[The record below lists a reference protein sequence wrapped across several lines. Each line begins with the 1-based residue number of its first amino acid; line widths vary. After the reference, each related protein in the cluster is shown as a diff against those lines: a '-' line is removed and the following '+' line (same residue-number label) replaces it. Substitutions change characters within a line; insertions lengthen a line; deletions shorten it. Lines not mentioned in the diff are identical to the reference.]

1 MKADF
6 RRKFAQFA
14 SFVITNREVG
24 NFFTGKIYK
33 GNEKYLCAPGLN
45 CYSCPAATLSCP
57 LGAMQ
62 TIIGSAG
69 SVFGFYA
76 FGFILMFGV
85 LCGRF
90 ICGFLCPFGLFQELL
105 AKIPLPKKKLPQI
118 LNYVKYAVLFIFVLL
133 LPLAGAL
140 ASGIGEPAFCQYI
153 CPAGTLEAAIPL
165 LITHSEF
172 MDSVG
177 VLFAVKLTVLLIVII
192 GCMTVYRFFCKT
204 LCPLGALYGLLN
216 KISFYRM
223 GFNKQACVN
232 CGACEKICPMGI
244 NPAKSANSTECIRCG
259 KCVETCGVNALNM
272 VMKLR

>member
-14 SFVITNREVG
+14 SLVLTNREIG

-33 GNEKYLCAPGLN
+33 GDEKYLCAPGLN
-45 CYSCPAATLSCP
+45 CYSCPAATFSCP

-62 TIIGSAG
+62 TLIGSAG
-69 SVFGFYA
+69 YGFGFYA
-76 FGFILMFGV
+76 FGFILLFGV

-90 ICGFLCPFGLFQELL
+90 ICGFFCPFGLFQELL

-118 LNYVKYAVLFIFVLL
+118 FNYVKYAVLIVFVLL
-133 LPLAGAL
+133 LPLIGAIT
-140 ASGIGEPAFCQYI
+140 SGIGAPAFCQYI

-165 LITHSEF
+165 LITHPEF
-172 MDSVG
+172 LGSVG
-177 VLFAVKLTVLLIVII
+177 VLFAVKMFVLLIVII

-223 GFNKQACVN
+223 KYDKQSCIN

-244 NPAKSANSTECIRCG
+244 NPAKSANSAECIRCG
-259 KCVETCGVNALNM
+259 KCVETCGMNALKGIFRN
-272 VMKLR
+272 

>member
-1 MKADF
+1 
-6 RRKFAQFA
+6 
-14 SFVITNREVG
+14 
-24 NFFTGKIYK
+24 
-33 GNEKYLCAPGLN
+33 
-45 CYSCPAATLSCP
+45 
-57 LGAMQ
+57 
-62 TIIGSAG
+62 
-69 SVFGFYA
+69 
-76 FGFILMFGV
+76 
-85 LCGRF
+85 
-90 ICGFLCPFGLFQELL
+90 
-105 AKIPLPKKKLPQI
+105 
-118 LNYVKYAVLFIFVLL
+118 
-133 LPLAGAL
+133 
-140 ASGIGEPAFCQYI
+140 
-153 CPAGTLEAAIPL
+153 
-165 LITHSEF
+165 

-223 GFNKQACVN
+223 GFNERACVN